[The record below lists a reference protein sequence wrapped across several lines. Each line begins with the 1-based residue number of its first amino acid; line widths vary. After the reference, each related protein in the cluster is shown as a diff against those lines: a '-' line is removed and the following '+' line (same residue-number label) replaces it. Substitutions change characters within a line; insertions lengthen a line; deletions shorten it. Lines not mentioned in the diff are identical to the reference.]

1 MESTTGSAVPPGW
14 KAAVIV
20 PLAMALVLMVVSWTL
35 NDLPSQLKLTIIA
48 GIFSNAAVIVLAVY
62 WIVVK
67 RLIVW
72 GIAVLILTSA
82 VLGFGLHTL
91 LRAK

>member
-1 MESTTGSAVPPGW
+1 VESTTNSAVPPGW
-14 KAAVIV
+14 KAAVLV
-20 PLAMALVLMVVSWTL
+20 PLAMALVLMFVSWTL

-48 GIFSNAAVIVLAVY
+48 GLFTNAAVIVLAVY

-72 GIAVLILTSA
+72 GIAMLILTST

-91 LRAK
+91 LRTK

>member
-1 MESTTGSAVPPGW
+1 
-14 KAAVIV
+14 
-20 PLAMALVLMVVSWTL
+20 MALVLMFVSWTL
-35 NDLPSQLKLTIIA
+35 NDLPSQLELTIIA
-48 GIFSNAAVIVLAVY
+48 GLFTNAAVIVLAVY
-62 WIVVK
+62 WIVVR

-72 GIAVLILTSA
+72 GMAMLILTST